1 MPPYWNF
8 ACQIADEA
16 CSAAYAQYETQ
27 PTDLY
32 WSAYSHARRQ
42 RALTLAEQ
50 QRRLFDTRVQHLD
63 PARAHDWNI
72 VKSRDR
78 GIDLRGAIIDGRASL
93 PAKADLLA
101 RRYSPPT
108 PGHHLRLPT
117 LGSSPKVTLSEV
129 DAALA
134 KTKNGKAPG
143 ADGIHPEFLKYGLDD
158 SGRDCLRSLIDATV
172 YTGYLPHLWK
182 HAYWIPMLKPAK
194 PPEDS
199 ASYRPISLTSVV
211 SKVAEKVLDTRI
223 RAHPCC
229 TIDDSQHAFRRTHQS
244 EDALARLMDC
254 TNRSWNAAYVGKFG
268 ARQRHS
274 LSSGRASVTLLDL
287 SSAFDNVRYD
297 KFHQR
302 LRQMGFP
309 SYMQRWLMN
318 FLMGRTAQLFTH
330 GHLTRNRQL
339 TRGVPQGTVLGPLIF
354 LLYVNPLVETIRTV
368 PRVEPILFADDI
380 TLATVGNTAVECAA
394 TTQLAV
400 DKVSL
405 WTADHGLL
413 LAPAKTHALLLTPST
428 HPEPNAGITIGTTNI
443 SVTPQF
449 HPACKLLGVALDS
462 RLSFPRHIAAIRSK
476 ASASLRLIQRAI
488 THCGPSIH
496 TLRTFGKA
504 LIESRLFYA
513 AGSWGASVSDFEMTH
528 LETTQR
534 DLARAITG
542 IPAAAPSAAT
552 LLEAN
557 LLPASVVIP
566 TKVVALMERWR
577 RLPPDDLR
585 NKLIHRPLPT
595 PQASQFG
602 RAPTFFP
609 HPWASAETTL
619 NAVLTHRHVS
629 LVHLR
634 IPLLLH
640 RRTPPHQ
647 TAGLSKVFI
656 YPTADGAPNALPD
669 KDTPDGATL
678 RKELNRASMRSNTAT
693 VPLPLRCGQMEG
705 CYTPSSQNV
714 SPRQLV
720 ICIWRDRQHQSLRMP
735 PVLDAWR
742 VHIPLNLPQC

>member
-1 MPPYWNF
+1 M
-8 ACQIADEA
+8 
-16 CSAAYAQYETQ
+16 
-27 PTDLY
+27 
-32 WSAYSHARRQ
+32 
-42 RALTLAEQ
+42 
-50 QRRLFDTRVQHLD
+50 
-63 PARAHDWNI
+63 
-72 VKSRDR
+72 
-78 GIDLRGAIIDGRASL
+78 
-93 PAKADLLA
+93 
-101 RRYSPPT
+101 
-108 PGHHLRLPT
+108 
-117 LGSSPKVTLSEV
+117 

-134 KTKNGKAPG
+134 KIKNGKAPG

-158 SGRDCLRSLIDATV
+158 SGRDYLRSLIDATV

-182 HAYWIPMLKPAK
+182 HAYWIPLLKPTK

-199 ASYRPISLTSVV
+199 ASYRPTSLTSVV
-211 SKVAEKVLDTRI
+211 SKVAERVLDTRI

-229 TIDDSQHAFRRTHQS
+229 TIDDSQHAFRRTHRS

-254 TNRSWNAAYVGKFG
+254 TNRSWNAAYVGTFG
-268 ARQRHS
+268 AHQRHS

-309 SYMQRWLMN
+309 SYMQRWLMT
-318 FLMGRTAQLFTH
+318 FLMGRTAQLFIH
-330 GHLTRNRQL
+330 GQLTRNRQL

-354 LLYVNPLVETIRTV
+354 LLYVNPLVETIRTI

-394 TTQLAV
+394 STQLAV
-400 DKVSL
+400 DKVSV
-405 WTADHGLL
+405 WTADHGLP

-443 SVTPQF
+443 PITPQF
-449 HPACKLLGVALDS
+449 NPACKLLGVALDS

-566 TKVVALMERWR
+566 TKVVALTERWR

-602 RAPTFFP
+602 RAPAFFP

-629 LVHLR
+629 PVHPR

-640 RRTPPHQ
+640 RRTAPHQ

-678 RKELNRASMRSNTAT
+678 RKELNSASWHAIQHRHGPFTAEVWT
-693 VPLPLRCGQMEG
+693 DGGVLHGEQPECLSAAAGHLYLAHSPTPVATFAASVGRLACS
-705 CYTPSSQNV
+705 YTAKFTAMLGSVCQFASAISDSSIILLATD
-714 SPRQLV
+714 S
-720 ICIWRDRQHQSLRMP
+720 QSLLQALAKGPLLTEEEHEDRLWAEFLQLTKRGCTVVAQFFYSHVGFP
-735 PVLDAWR
+735 DRNQHVDSAVSDLLEAAAVDQDAAPIWYTDIVR
-742 VHIPLNLPQC
+742 ATQLYLY